1 MKWLYHNNHENECLI
16 NVAQIKAAARKI
28 PLTFD
33 HVQYFQETFYHER
46 MLQDQR
52 KSQVKHNG
60 CHKQEKTWKHTKIY
74 ASALAHNNEAKHSKY
89 LK

>member
-1 MKWLYHNNHENECLI
+1 MLQKLKQQRSQFLRFFG
-16 NVAQIKAAARKI
+16 KLRKI

-52 KSQVKHNG
+52 KSKVKLNG
-60 CHKQEKTWKHTKIY
+60 SHKQEKTWKRTKMY
-74 ASALAHNNEAKHSKY
+74 ASALAHNNEAKHGKY